1 MEQVNEP
8 FVAIR
13 QNGRVTNF
21 PYGGVVNY
29 FPNRSKRHKAMKE
42 KTAFKREGAKTQ
54 IIYCIDKKTKKPI
67 RKRIY
72 HYVQS

>member
-13 QNGRVTNF
+13 QNGKVTNF
-21 PYGGVVNY
+21 PNGGVVNY

-42 KTAFKREGAKTQ
+42 KTAFKRAGMKTQ
-54 IIYCIDKKTKKPI
+54 VILCIDKDTKEPI

-72 HYVQS
+72 HFL